1 MDLSHRFVVP
11 APIDATWVALTDVER
26 VARCFPGASVTS
38 VEGDDFAGSVAVKLG
53 PITLHYTGSG
63 TFVERDETQH
73 RAVIKATGQDQ
84 RGSGAAAVTVVA
96 HMTPEAEKTAVA
108 LTSELSITG
117 RPSQFGRNVMQDV
130 SDQLLDEFVD
140 CMTGR
145 LGEEASAP
153 SNESAGGSQ
162 LNLVSTVLPV
172 MLRRYGLP
180 LAGVLVLALIVW
192 FVAR

>member
-11 APIDATWVALTDVER
+11 APIDATWVALTDVEQ
-26 VARCFPGASVTS
+26 VARCFPGASITS
-38 VEGDDFAGSVAVKLG
+38 VEGHGFAGSVTVKLG

-63 TFVERDETQH
+63 TFVERDETKH

-84 RGSGAAAVTVVA
+84 RGNGAAGVTVVA
-96 HMTPEAEKTAVA
+96 HMTPEAEGTAVA

-140 CMTGR
+140 CMVGR
-145 LGEEASAP
+145 LGEETSVP
-153 SNESAGGSQ
+153 SDESPGSQ
-162 LNLVSTVLPV
+162 LNLMSTVLPV

-180 LAGVLVLALIVW
+180 AAGIIVLAVIIW
-192 FVAR
+192 SVAR